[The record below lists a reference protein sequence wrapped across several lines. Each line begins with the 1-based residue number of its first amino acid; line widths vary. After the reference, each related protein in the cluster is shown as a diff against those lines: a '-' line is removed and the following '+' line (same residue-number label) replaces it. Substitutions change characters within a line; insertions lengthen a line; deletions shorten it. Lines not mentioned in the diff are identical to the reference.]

1 MRARRR
7 LTAVVRPVALLLA
20 AAIVPAAAQERIDT
34 YDKDAAF
41 ALSQAAIGGVL
52 GERALTTRAGE
63 PLNVA
68 DLRGRPLVVSMIFTS
83 CGHICPLLTQHL
95 GNVVEIAREALGGDS
110 FNVATVGFDTVV
122 DTPARMARFAA
133 DSGVDDR
140 NWYFLSADPQTMHAL
155 SRDLGFSYFA
165 LPKGFDHITQTTVV
179 DADGRIYRQVYG
191 QRFDTTA
198 LVEPL
203 KELVFDSPTDAGLVE
218 QWIDKIQLF
227 CTVYDPNSGRYRF
240 DNSIFI
246 SIVVGLM
253 CLGAIAFFVLY
264 HWRDAR

>member
-1 MRARRR
+1 MRATRRVRAIAR
-7 LTAVVRPVALLLA
+7 LVALLLVA
-20 AAIVPAAAQERIDT
+20 LQVPVTAQERIDT

-41 ALSQAAIGGVL
+41 ELSQAAIGRDL
-52 GERALTTRAGE
+52 GEYALTTRTGE
-63 PLNVA
+63 QLDIG

-83 CGHICPLLTQHL
+83 CGHICPMLTQHL
-95 GNVVEIAREALGGDS
+95 GNVVEIAREALGEDS
-110 FNVATVGFDTVV
+110 FNVATIGFDTVV
-122 DTPARMARFAA
+122 DTPERMAGFAA

-140 NWYFLSADPQTMHAL
+140 NWYFLSADPKTIHRL
-155 SRDLGFSYFA
+155 SGDLGFSYFA

-179 DADGRIYRQVYG
+179 DANGRIYRQVYG
-191 QRFDTTA
+191 QRFETTA

-218 QWIDKIQLF
+218 QWIDRIQLF

-240 DNSIFI
+240 DNSIFV

-253 CLGAIAFFVLY
+253 CLGAIAFFVFY